1 MSEDGLT
8 VTGKIA
14 GAMEGRGKLDN
25 RDLAVVV
32 VGVLLAAG
40 VRLVLSGRIFS
51 PDEMNYLRDAALWWT
66 GRFDL
71 KNALFLHD
79 TRPLMFVP
87 VAWSFAGLGVS
98 EATALLWPFL
108 ASLAVVVL
116 VYLTARRLFGREA
129 AAYSILCA
137 VFFPLLVREA
147 TQLLP
152 GVVMNLLIA
161 LCALCFVISEQTEK
175 RRWMWLASSGM
186 AYAAIQAAGELG
198 VVLVCFF
205 LAAVISWRRYSLWS
219 YWPAVAG
226 FAAVVGLSAVYFWVE
241 TGDPLFKIGLS
252 KTVMAQVKAVAPHQP
267 LFYTKLI
274 VRPLSGNGGIF
285 YLAGV
290 GCVAGLLA
298 KRREALF
305 VSLWIALTWALLEFG
320 SVSLTEYRQLSKEV
334 RYFSVVSVPFAI
346 LAGYGVA
353 RIRDIVGRR
362 RPGDAR
368 ALSTAAVVAV
378 YVLVAIVSVWT
389 LQAQNERLAEQRANL
404 QTLRDDV
411 RHYQGK
417 PIYVTHWFW
426 NTAVGYFMRF
436 ENEYLPS
443 GYDPYHAV
451 HLESADSTSMNRY
464 VQTLRPGAPM
474 APGLLLHDERLFQ
487 VSQGEREAWSVG
499 VGEIP
504 GVLTHIPPEWRLV
517 KRLAFDGKYLVALYE
532 IPEGAIWPAAG
543 QR

>member
-1 MSEDGLT
+1 MNEDVLAVGDKT
-8 VTGKIA
+8 ARTT
-14 GAMEGRGKLDN
+14 EGRGTLDR
-25 RDLAVVV
+25 RDLALIVM
-32 VGVLLAAG
+32 GVLLAAG
-40 VRLVLSGRIFS
+40 VRLVFSGGIFS

-66 GRFDL
+66 GRFEL

-98 EATALLWPFL
+98 EAAALLWPFL

-116 VYLTARRLFGREA
+116 VYLTARRLFGRETA
-129 AAYSILCA
+129 SYSILCA
-137 VFFPLLVREA
+137 VFFPLLVQEA
-147 TQLLP
+147 TRLLP

-161 LCALCFVISEQTEK
+161 VCALCFVISEQAEK
-175 RRWMWLASSGM
+175 QRWMWLTASGM

-205 LAAVISWRRYSLWS
+205 LAAVISWRRYSLWT

-226 FAAVVGLSAVYFWVE
+226 FAAVAGLSAVYFWVE
-241 TGDPLFKIGLS
+241 TGDPLFKLGLS
-252 KTVMAQVKAVAPHQP
+252 KTVMAQVKAVSPHQP
-267 LFYTKLI
+267 LYYTKVILA
-274 VRPLSGNGGIF
+274 PLSGNGGVF
-285 YLAGV
+285 YLAGI

-305 VSLWIALTWALLEFG
+305 VSLWIAVTWALLEFG
-320 SVSLTEYRQLSKEV
+320 SVSLSEYRQLSKEV
-334 RYFSVVSVPFAI
+334 RYFSVVSVPFVI

-353 RIRDIVGRR
+353 RIRHIVGRR
-362 RPGDAR
+362 RSGGDR
-368 ALSTAAVVAV
+368 AVSSGAVVAV
-378 YVLVAIVSVWT
+378 FILVAIVSVWT
-389 LQAQNERLAEQRANL
+389 LKTQRNGMGEQRANL
-404 QTLRDDV
+404 RTMREDV
-411 RHYQGK
+411 RRYEGK

-436 ENEYLPS
+436 EEEYFPS

-464 VQTLRPGAPM
+464 VQTLEPGESM

-504 GVLTHIPPEWRLV
+504 GVLAHIPPEWRLV
-517 KRLAFDGKYLVALYE
+517 KRLAFDRKYLVALYE
-532 IPEGAIWPAAG
+532 IPEGATWPAGG